1 MTAHADFVMALASP
15 AGGSHALLR
24 LAGGGLRAVL
34 EARQGAVPDPWQVWS
49 GEWDCNGVALPVRV
63 LWCPGPCTFTGEDL
77 VELTVPGSR
86 AVVDVV
92 MNSLRQHGAEEAE
105 PGYFT
110 RRAFANG
117 RMRLEQ
123 AEALLALVHAV
134 DGAAAQR
141 ALSWLR
147 GSLGAEVKELRAH
160 LLHLRALCEA
170 GLDFMEEDDVRAFE
184 PAWMRQQVESIH
196 AALIRWQR
204 AAQSHSQI
212 PLVVLAGPANA
223 GKSALFNALTGGRA
237 LVSAQ
242 AGTTRDW
249 LDGTWQLPGRAVR
262 LLDTAGWL
270 DLQDRQVSEGVAA
283 IDDEAVAKGKAMI
296 EAAAMVLWCSAPDAV
311 LPEVLLSTN
320 AVECVVATKSDLG
333 PADARAELVC
343 SAESG
348 AGLSELS
355 QRVLEVLGDDP
366 GLPRRQQILLTR
378 ALERCQQILDAPV
391 VPPDELL
398 AADLR
403 QAAADLGELLG
414 SQTPDEILGAIFS
427 QFCIGK

>member
-1 MTAHADFVMALASP
+1 MVASAQLIMALASP

-24 LAGGGLRAVL
+24 LAGDGLRPLL
-34 EARQGAVPDPWQVWS
+34 ETMQGAIPSPWTAWQ
-49 GEWDCNGVALPVRV
+49 GMWDFDGCAIPVRV
-63 LWCPGPCTFTGEDL
+63 LWCPGPRTFTGDD
-77 VELTVPGSR
+77 VCELTLPGSA
-86 AVVDVV
+86 AVIEVA
-92 MNSLRQHGAEEAE
+92 MAALRGQGAEEAE

-147 GSLGAEVKELRAH
+147 GSLGTEVKELRAQ

-184 PAWMRQQVESIH
+184 PSWMRGQVASIH
-196 AALIRWQR
+196 AALVRWQR
-204 AAQSHSQI
+204 VAQSHSHI

-223 GKSALFNALTGGRA
+223 GKSALFNALTGGQA

-270 DLQDRQVSEGVAA
+270 DLQDRQVPEGVAA
-283 IDDEAVAKGKAMI
+283 IDDEAVVKGKTMI

-311 LPEVLLSTN
+311 LPDDLPATN
-320 AVECVVATKSDLG
+320 AVECVVATKADLG
-333 PADARAELVC
+333 NGDARADLVC

-348 AGLSELS
+348 DGLNNLS

>member
-1 MTAHADFVMALASP
+1 MASLCRCVCC
-15 AGGSHALLR
+15 G
-24 LAGGGLRAVL
+24 VL
-34 EARQGAVPDPWQVWS
+34 
-49 GEWDCNGVALPVRV
+49 
-63 LWCPGPCTFTGEDL
+63 GPRTFTGEDL

-242 AGTTRDW
+242 AGTTHPDW

-262 LLDTAGWL
+262 LFGHRWLVGFAG
-270 DLQDRQVSEGVAA
+270 SPGV
-283 IDDEAVAKGKAMI
+283 GR
-296 EAAAMVLWCSAPDAV
+296 C
-311 LPEVLLSTN
+311 
-320 AVECVVATKSDLG
+320 C
-333 PADARAELVC
+333 RH
-343 SAESG
+343 
-348 AGLSELS
+348 
-355 QRVLEVLGDDP
+355 
-366 GLPRRQQILLTR
+366 RRRGRGQ
-378 ALERCQQILDAPV
+378 
-391 VPPDELL
+391 
-398 AADLR
+398 
-403 QAAADLGELLG
+403 G
-414 SQTPDEILGAIFS
+414 
-427 QFCIGK
+427 